1 VFTLRIHVLGPE
13 AAVDSNPREA
23 DLSIMVKHA
32 KIRLSRR
39 RDIGWRCWDPIAL
52 GGPNGDWADSAAADE
67 YDGYLLQVARMV
79 CQNEGDDA
87 AAQHLVWAESERT
100 GLGVRA
106 DTLERARATIAA
118 IRADDQLW
126 NEG

>member
-1 VFTLRIHVLGPE
+1 MQLGPE
-13 AAVDSNPREA
+13 AAVDSNPCEA
-23 DLSIMVKHA
+23 ELSVMVTRA
-32 KIRLSRR
+32 RIRLSRL

-52 GGPNGDWADSAAADE
+52 GGPDGDWADSAAADE
-67 YDGYLLQVARMV
+67 YDGYLLQIARMV
-79 CQNEGDDA
+79 RQNEGDDT
-87 AAQHLVWAESERT
+87 AAQHLVWAESEHM
-100 GLGVRA
+100 GLGMRA

>member
-1 VFTLRIHVLGPE
+1 
-13 AAVDSNPREA
+13 
-23 DLSIMVKHA
+23 MVTRA
-32 KIRLSRR
+32 RIRLSRL

-52 GGPNGDWADSAAADE
+52 GGPDGDWADSAAADE
-67 YDGYLLQVARMV
+67 YDGYLFQVARMV
-79 CQNEGDDA
+79 RQNEGDDT
-87 AAQHLVWAESERT
+87 AAQHLVWAESEHM
-100 GLGVRA
+100 GLGMRA

>member
-1 VFTLRIHVLGPE
+1 MQLGPD
-13 AAVDSNPREA
+13 ASIDSNPCEA
-23 DLSIMVKHA
+23 ELSVMVTRA
-32 KIRLSRR
+32 KISLSRL

-52 GGPNGDWADSAAADE
+52 GGPDGDWADSAAADE

-79 CQNEGDDA
+79 RQNEGDDA
-87 AAQHLVWAESERT
+87 AAQHLVWAESERI

>member
-1 VFTLRIHVLGPE
+1 MQLGPD
-13 AAVDSNPREA
+13 ASIDSNPCEA
-23 DLSIMVKHA
+23 ELSVMVTRA
-32 KIRLSRR
+32 KIRLSRL

-52 GGPNGDWADSAAADE
+52 GGPDGDWTDSAAADE

-79 CQNEGDDA
+79 RQNEGDDA
-87 AAQHLVWAESERT
+87 AAQHLVWAESEHM
-100 GLGVRA
+100 GLGMRA

>member
-1 VFTLRIHVLGPE
+1 MQLGPE
-13 AAVDSNPREA
+13 AAVDSNPCEA
-23 DLSIMVKHA
+23 ELSVMVTRA
-32 KIRLSRR
+32 RIRLSRLR
-39 RDIGWRCWDPIAL
+39 EIGWWCWDPIAL
-52 GGPNGDWADSAAADE
+52 GGPDGDWADSAAADE

-79 CQNEGDDA
+79 RQNEGDDT
-87 AAQHLVWAESERT
+87 AAQHLVWAESEHM
-100 GLGVRA
+100 GLGMRA